1 MSNEISY
8 PFTSDSAGGGQ
19 QMVSQAQWQHLARL
33 FAKDRVDYRLEAGN
47 LDPLTLPFAA
57 SVVNGTSVSLAPGRA
72 LVGGFYYQ
80 LTASA
85 TVNIAP
91 NSGATGRLDLIV
103 LRASLATSSVNLAV
117 VQGQPA
123 ATPKAPALT
132 RSYGGVWEMPLYQV
146 TVPANG
152 GALSLIGVAPH
163 DYPDVMSAP
172 WNALNTASYQPVGS
186 WVIDMD
192 SNNTDTETEYFV
204 GRDATAATRDL
215 GKTRTYTPS
224 LVNVVTDVPSI
235 NRVGHWRW
243 IAPGMVYLSI
253 CITCD
258 WEDQGTALQAG
269 KTVLGFSLPQPAS
282 GATGQVLKGYIR
294 NPNNGGGLPNLIDIT
309 AVTGKSTAGQTVASM
324 YFPSPTILAEGLDSL
339 RTLPSMSTLTVSG
352 VYEAST
358 FGN

>member
-19 QMVSQAQWQHLARL
+19 QMVSQAQWQRLARL
-33 FAKDRVDYRLEAGN
+33 FAKDRVDYRLEVGN
-47 LDPLTLPFAA
+47 LDSMSLPLSA
-57 SVVNGTSVSLAPGRA
+57 SVVNGTSVSVAPGRA
-72 LVGGFYYQ
+72 LVGGFYYE
-80 LTASA
+80 LTATS
-85 TVNIAP
+85 TVNITP
-91 NSGATGRLDLIV
+91 NTGATGRLDLIV
-103 LRASLATSSVNLAV
+103 LRASLAASSVTLAV
-117 VQGQPA
+117 IQGQPA

-146 TVPANG
+146 AVPANG
-152 GALSLIGVAPH
+152 GALSLTGVAPY

-172 WNALNTASYQPVGS
+172 WNALSTAALQPVGS
-186 WVIDMD
+186 WIIDMD
-192 SNNTDTETEYFV
+192 SNHTDTQTEYFV

-224 LVNVVTDVPSI
+224 LVNVATDVPSV

-243 IAPGMVYLSI
+243 IAPGTVYFSI

-269 KTVLGFSLPQPAS
+269 KSILGISLPQPAS
-282 GATGQVLKGYIR
+282 GATGQVFKGYIR
-294 NPNNGGGLPNLIDIT
+294 NSGNNGGLPNLIDIT
-309 AVTGKSTAGQTVASM
+309 AATGKSTAGQTVAFM
-324 YFPSPTILAEGLDSL
+324 YYPSPTTASEGMDYLRSL
-339 RTLPSMSTLTVSG
+339 PAKSVLTISG
-352 VYEAST
+352 IYEAST